1 MATFEAMSPDE
12 LARAVVDETGRLVE
26 LKLREELLS
35 RPAWMVTASVLAAV
49 TAAQDARP
57 PELPPPAA
65 AEPDL
70 TWFDEVVD
78 QARRDGELQMER
90 LRRMADDLVRIVE
103 RR

>member
-1 MATFEAMSPDE
+1 
-12 LARAVVDETGRLVE
+12 
-26 LKLREELLS
+26 
-35 RPAWMVTASVLAAV
+35 MVTASVLAAV

-70 TWFDEVVD
+70 TWFDEVAD
-78 QARRDGELQMER
+78 QARRDGERQMDQ
-90 LRRMADDLVRIVE
+90 LRRTIDDFARTVE